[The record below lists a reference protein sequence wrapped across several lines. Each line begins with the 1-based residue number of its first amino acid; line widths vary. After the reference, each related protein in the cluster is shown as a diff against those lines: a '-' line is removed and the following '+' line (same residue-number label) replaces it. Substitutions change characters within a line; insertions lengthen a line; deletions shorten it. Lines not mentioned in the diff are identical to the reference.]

1 MDEKE
6 GRNRKHEQSTRLS
19 VARRTQVSVSV
30 PAGDGNNFN
39 AVVGSDY
46 RDETASVERK
56 ELSRASAIQCLL

>member
-30 PAGDGNNFN
+30 PAGDVNNFN

-56 ELSRASAIQCLL
+56 ELSRPSAIQCLL